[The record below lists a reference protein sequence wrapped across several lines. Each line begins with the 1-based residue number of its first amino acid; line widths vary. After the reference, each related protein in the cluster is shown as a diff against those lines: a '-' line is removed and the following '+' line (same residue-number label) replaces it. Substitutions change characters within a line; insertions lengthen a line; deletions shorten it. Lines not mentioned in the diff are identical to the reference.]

1 MHVLVIES
9 MEGNSILIALRMN
22 PSCITTSTIITQDRQ
37 AAIVSERDKAA
48 AAARLAL
55 VVFVTQS
62 TITAIQSSP
71 NLTVRQ
77 RHWDLEVVKCQLFF
91 RVAIESFAPGC
102 LLASGCCYA
111 ELFHIANI
119 DTLG

>member
-1 MHVLVIES
+1 
-9 MEGNSILIALRMN
+9 MN
-22 PSCITTSTIITQDRQ
+22 TSCITTGTVITQDRQ
-37 AAIVSERDKAA
+37 AAVVSERDKAA

-62 TITAIQSSP
+62 SITTIETSP

-77 RHWDLEVVKCQLFF
+77 RHWDLVFVKCHLFF
-91 RVAIESFAPGC
+91 GVAVESFAPGC

-111 ELFHIANI
+111 ELFLIANI